1 MTYYSIDRS
10 IYQIVGPSALI
21 LETLTE
27 AQVAAQAT
35 TTLRSMFGTAN
46 VPEPIG
52 CSFSRWAGDVFARG
66 SYTQIPYHHG
76 KKKMTSAGVC
86 VDVGTSL
93 SLPSSSL
100 SSPNKEGHGSDDNND
115 GAVDGNS
122 TYNTSL
128 RSSIIMVDRYVH
140 YAGEANYPDYRGTV
154 HGAYISGTE
163 AAYRVIAID
172 CDREN
177 E

>member
-1 MTYYSIDRS
+1 
-10 IYQIVGPSALI
+10 
-21 LETLTE
+21 
-27 AQVAAQAT
+27 
-35 TTLRSMFGTAN
+35 
-46 VPEPIG
+46 
-52 CSFSRWAGDVFARG
+52 
-66 SYTQIPYHHG
+66 
-76 KKKMTSAGVC
+76 MTSAGVG

-93 SLPSSSL
+93 SLPSSS
-100 SSPNKEGHGSDDNND
+100 SSSSQNKEGHGSDDNND
-115 GAVDGNS
+115 GAVDGSS

-128 RSSIIMVDRYVH
+128 RSSIVVDRYVH

-172 CDREN
+172 SNREN

>member
-1 MTYYSIDRS
+1 MTYYLIYRS
-10 IYQIVGPSALI
+10 INQIVGPSALI

-35 TTLRSMFGTAN
+35 DTLRSMFGTAN

-66 SYTQIPYHHG
+66 SYTQISHHQG
-76 KKKMTSAGVC
+76 AKKMTTADA
-86 VDVGTSL
+86 DVVTS
-93 SLPSSSL
+93 SSSSL
-100 SSPNKEGHGSDDNND
+100 LNMEGHDSDDFND
-115 GAVDGNS
+115 GTVDRSS
-122 TYNTSL
+122 TYNSSL
-128 RSSIIMVDRYVH
+128 RSSSIVVDRMVH

-172 CDREN
+172 RGDE
-177 E
+177 